1 MGIAFRIVHGK
12 SSNVGTNYHD
22 VNGEYCWPRGRWCIN
37 SRIAKVNK
45 NGNWIESWG
54 RTRRPTGTV
63 QQSSRYC
70 SPCGG
75 SRLRGRSRQSANQ
88 VFDGEGKFVRQIM
101 IDMPFNS
108 NASPAIGNKPILP
121 IKGPQTMAPGSP
133 WAICIT
139 PVLVEARG
147 LSSRN
152 RTGVALDTI
161 AADHGPD
168 SLGSLRAGVWAC
180 AEGNTL
186 SRHSLRTP

>member
-1 MGIAFRIVHGK
+1 VNTAGLGGDGVSIRASRRLTKTATGLSRGGEPGDLPAQFSSPHGIAVHAEDH
-12 SSNVGTNYHD
+12 VYVAD
-22 VNGEYCWPRGRWCIN
+22 RGN
-37 SRIAKVNK
+37 
-45 NGNWIESWG
+45 
-54 RTRRPTGTV
+54 
-63 QQSSRYC
+63 
-70 SPCGG
+70 
-75 SRLRGRSRQSANQ
+75 RQIQ

-101 IDMPFNS
+101 IDMPFDS